1 MNNLKTVLSLLK
13 SDKSKDRQQGVS
25 SLREIFSRNSV
36 IDSLDDKGDGRAWL
50 VVYQALFTNVVTE
63 RATVTKPNSTAAAE
77 RRLKDSASV
86 LRWLTERSVSKWGN
100 KVAKPLVKHL
110 LQGMVHNKLL
120 FAPVALDYVKCL
132 RVVCSYQPHLEHL
145 MSDEKQWIDILTM
158 SFNALLGDGL
168 HSNLEYTPE
177 GQSEAEVDSVLSED
191 EDESIRAR
199 KRKRTNVS
207 ERRSKLSRMS
217 RPASPE
223 QIEFAAIIALILRS
237 SRVRLASPEF
247 PNRAQ
252 AVLDRLLRFFSVYP
266 VETSAHLDII
276 AAVNGAVASLSL
288 NAKNHVM
295 NFGLSI
301 WDHLLA
307 LWQSKSRPM
316 KEEVLTALK
325 VLFPYVN
332 LANAGEFDRV
342 EGVSQL
348 LKHLQA
354 DYDSRWCFEELS
366 IASLRLE
373 VSVDGI
379 LSPFTAKTFRRGFNF
394 TTEQMTAWVTLE
406 LQADCVKEVL
416 TFIFPL
422 ACVTNILVQLYS
434 YSESPPSRGTG
445 KRARIENPIRK
456 LLHIIQTGRKKSP
469 TLLCLLFLI
478 DRHWSSLH
486 SEIQAEIV
494 GALLQMVTCEDPSAQ
509 SWIFCCFAAIAFAD
523 SENTIHWDSI
533 WSHTVRRTNAP
544 AISRAAC
551 HASYV
556 LLLCQ
561 KVPTY
566 RALAEIEVLGQDI
579 TVQGPAA
586 SYDSVCSFLALCM
599 KISRQDARLYRMHL
613 DDKVLGWFIETWS
626 ASGSFIP
633 PSSSS
638 ANRPRLEQFTIAD
651 ILGLL
656 EAACGLS
663 EVSNLICP
671 ITSPGHPLATVSKD
685 LISTRAIREYLLYA
699 RFPDLSLIGKETL
712 SRTYQAL
719 EPEQTVD
726 LVQPEH
732 RERKTSAFLLKML
745 ETTTGVWESHIDSP
759 TRPPVESV
767 RRALDLAVLT
777 IYFESSLVINGIRSN
792 RRSFQAACRLISLLS
807 SFIKDPAWS
816 SQELTLLL
824 SSFLPL
830 TTESIDN
837 AEYRQW
843 DAFLSPTKAT
853 GTKYG
858 VVDMESQQEAKRE
871 FERKKRNRLQSI
883 IWRSA
888 DVCTILLVIKLFI
901 DANMQVQD
909 SVASVLSNIKTVLHS
924 FSNRTRLPTGKS
936 SGSEEKDAEFGP
948 IRTSTVYNLDIP
960 DSRSLEESYGV
971 RRIVWT
977 CFAILSRASVLQ
989 SQEEDAIV
997 DRSII
1002 DLICNCSDDDK
1013 LIALLD
1019 PFVWHVERRNI
1030 RLTGPILDRL
1040 LERIENPLK
1049 TYQYSR
1055 SVNLCLASVKLL
1067 SSTIRI
1073 WLTPSPSSSSLDG
1086 KIRLLVQWLIANLK
1100 AEDWSIR
1107 DSIVRL
1113 FDHYLMLDPDQGF
1126 FEQVDDD
1133 EESLPAT
1140 LLLSFL
1146 QDVDIRV
1153 RLTAAKACA
1162 RLFSTTY
1169 VQNGDGDRDAMTVYG
1184 EVNKM
1189 LCIDLTQ

>member
-13 SDKSKDRQQGVS
+13 SEKSKDRQQGVS

-422 ACVTNILVQLYS
+422 ACVTNILV
-434 YSESPPSRGTG
+434 
-445 KRARIENPIRK
+445 
-456 LLHIIQTGRKKSP
+456 
-469 TLLCLLFLI
+469 
-478 DRHWSSLH
+478 
-486 SEIQAEIV
+486 
-494 GALLQMVTCEDPSAQ
+494 
-509 SWIFCCFAAIAFAD
+509 
-523 SENTIHWDSI
+523 
-533 WSHTVRRTNAP
+533 
-544 AISRAAC
+544 
-551 HASYV
+551 
-556 LLLCQ
+556 
-561 KVPTY
+561 
-566 RALAEIEVLGQDI
+566 
-579 TVQGPAA
+579 
-586 SYDSVCSFLALCM
+586 
-599 KISRQDARLYRMHL
+599 
-613 DDKVLGWFIETWS
+613 
-626 ASGSFIP
+626 
-633 PSSSS
+633 
-638 ANRPRLEQFTIAD
+638 
-651 ILGLL
+651 
-656 EAACGLS
+656 
-663 EVSNLICP
+663 
-671 ITSPGHPLATVSKD
+671 
-685 LISTRAIREYLLYA
+685 
-699 RFPDLSLIGKETL
+699 
-712 SRTYQAL
+712 
-719 EPEQTVD
+719 
-726 LVQPEH
+726 
-732 RERKTSAFLLKML
+732 
-745 ETTTGVWESHIDSP
+745 
-759 TRPPVESV
+759 
-767 RRALDLAVLT
+767 
-777 IYFESSLVINGIRSN
+777 
-792 RRSFQAACRLISLLS
+792 
-807 SFIKDPAWS
+807 
-816 SQELTLLL
+816 
-824 SSFLPL
+824 
-830 TTESIDN
+830 
-837 AEYRQW
+837 
-843 DAFLSPTKAT
+843 
-853 GTKYG
+853 
-858 VVDMESQQEAKRE
+858 
-871 FERKKRNRLQSI
+871 
-883 IWRSA
+883 
-888 DVCTILLVIKLFI
+888 
-901 DANMQVQD
+901 
-909 SVASVLSNIKTVLHS
+909 
-924 FSNRTRLPTGKS
+924 
-936 SGSEEKDAEFGP
+936 
-948 IRTSTVYNLDIP
+948 
-960 DSRSLEESYGV
+960 
-971 RRIVWT
+971 
-977 CFAILSRASVLQ
+977 
-989 SQEEDAIV
+989 
-997 DRSII
+997 
-1002 DLICNCSDDDK
+1002 
-1013 LIALLD
+1013 
-1019 PFVWHVERRNI
+1019 
-1030 RLTGPILDRL
+1030 
-1040 LERIENPLK
+1040 
-1049 TYQYSR
+1049 
-1055 SVNLCLASVKLL
+1055 
-1067 SSTIRI
+1067 
-1073 WLTPSPSSSSLDG
+1073 
-1086 KIRLLVQWLIANLK
+1086 
-1100 AEDWSIR
+1100 
-1107 DSIVRL
+1107 
-1113 FDHYLMLDPDQGF
+1113 
-1126 FEQVDDD
+1126 
-1133 EESLPAT
+1133 
-1140 LLLSFL
+1140 
-1146 QDVDIRV
+1146 
-1153 RLTAAKACA
+1153 
-1162 RLFSTTY
+1162 
-1169 VQNGDGDRDAMTVYG
+1169 
-1184 EVNKM
+1184 
-1189 LCIDLTQ
+1189 